1 MVVWRGW
8 RETIMSYG
16 RVGGS
21 AGLSGSAG
29 ISGSTETSGKNSRK
43 TTRGEWG
50 VDLNLG
56 LGVAEVEES
65 MDMYVV
71 GNVKVSFKKHF
82 GRVRPYCIFKSEAGL
97 CCSNLLLIWTISH
110 TATNTFNY

>member
-1 MVVWRGW
+1 MVVCRGW

-16 RVGGS
+16 RGGGS

-50 VDLNLG
+50 CG
-56 LGVAEVEES
+56 FEFRPQGCGGRGIHG
-65 MDMYVV
+65 YVC
-71 GNVKVSFKKHF
+71 GWECQGFIQK
-82 GRVRPYCIFKSEAGL
+82 AL
-97 CCSNLLLIWTISH
+97 W
-110 TATNTFNY
+110 